1 MTDIRPLQKADLPA
15 VADLLRAHLPNWRL
29 DESVLAG
36 VMLDHPWADE
46 DLASLVAVDESGEV
60 IGFIGAHARRMRFD
74 GQPIRGVCA
83 THVVVAP
90 DSRAGAAGF
99 HLLGRILR
107 GPQDVSFSDSATDA
121 VMAIWR
127 TLGGYVDYART
138 CDWMLVLRRGRWL
151 RAVLQAVARRRPVG
165 RALVPVG
172 ALPFQAV
179 GRRFLPGEHP
189 ETPPDVAGEPATSA
203 VIVEHLPALTKRMRL
218 VVDYDEEHL
227 DHLFS
232 QVESFWGPAVR
243 RLVRRGERPIGWY
256 AYVPRPGGA
265 SRVLH
270 LAAIEREVGA
280 VLAELVDHAK
290 AQGSAVLTGRGE
302 PHLMEPLSQRFAVF
316 GLARRPILHTNNPEL
331 AAALAT
337 NSSLLTRLDG
347 EVFYT

>member
-1 MTDIRPLQKADLPA
+1 MTDIRPLQKTDLPT
-15 VADLLRAHLPNWRL
+15 VAALLRAHLPGWRL
-29 DESVLAG
+29 NESVLSG
-36 VMLDHPWADE
+36 IMLDHPWADE
-46 DLASLVAVDESGEV
+46 ELPSLVAIDENDEV
-60 IGFIGAHARRMRFD
+60 IGFIGAHVRRLRFD

-107 GPQDVSFSDSATDA
+107 GSQDVSFSDSATDA
-121 VMAIWR
+121 VMRIWR
-127 TLGGYVDYART
+127 TFGGYVDYART
-138 CDWMLVLRRGRWL
+138 CDWMLVLKRGRWL
-151 RAVLQAVARRRPVG
+151 RGVIQAIARGRPVG

-179 GRRFLPGEHP
+179 GRPLLPREHA
-189 ETPPDVAGEPATSA
+189 ETPPGVAGEAVTAAT
-203 VIVEHLPALTKRMRL
+203 IVEHLPALTSRLRL
-218 VVDYDEEHL
+218 VVDYDKQHL
-227 DHLFS
+227 DHLFP
-232 QVESFWGPAVR
+232 QVESFWGPVVR

-270 LAAIEREVGA
+270 LAALEREAGA

-290 AQGSAVLTGRGE
+290 AQESAVLTGRGE
-302 PHLMEPLSQRFAVF
+302 PHLMEPLSRRFAVF
-316 GLARRPILHTNNPEL
+316 GVARRPILHTNNPEL
-331 AAALAT
+331 AAVLAT
-337 NSSLLTRLDG
+337 DSSLLTRLDG